1 MAKSF
6 LTDINLNQNVLLKAK
21 VQAWGTAPTGTTN
34 PDGTGTAVQGQI
46 SSYSGALYIYN
57 GSSWAAV
64 GGGKV
69 TIGSTD
75 VNVNGSAVTTFAGL
89 SSVTST
95 NFFGALTGNAS
106 TASALTPG
114 ATINGTSFTGASN
127 ITVKA
132 STTYTLGLT
141 TQTTSGLAFSSGTT
155 WDGGTT
161 GITIGLATTGTAGT
175 YTKVTTNAYGQIT
188 FGTTLSSSDI
198 PQLGSITNAG
208 KIGSTGSNII
218 TTGSDGT
225 LTAATALPSG
235 ITATTQSSSD
245 NSTKVATTA
254 YVDTAVSTLAS
265 GVNAHDAV
273 KYATTGALGTTGNL
287 VGGTITTTY
296 NNNTTG
302 VGATITVASSSTWTS
317 ITIDA
322 QSLTVGDRVLIKNQ
336 AADLQNGIYT
346 VTQVGTLANSTS
358 FIFTRATDNDATPE
372 LGQGDLTYVLAGN
385 ANGANSF
392 VQTAVVTTVGSS
404 SITWSQFSGPG
415 TYTFSSPLSLI
426 SNTVS
431 LSSNYGDTQ
440 NPYASKTANFVL
452 AAPNGSNG
460 APSFRALVAA
470 DIPTLNQST
479 TGSAA
484 TLTTSRSFWSQP
496 FNGSGDVTG
505 AMTGVT
511 SITGTAA
518 NTLTISQAS
527 KSSGTGDAIS
537 ITAGAVTNASGT
549 GGAIT
554 ISGGDDTTGTAATAT
569 GGSVTIRGG
578 NSNTTK
584 GTGGSVYIRGGAG
597 EAAQVFGSPGNVV
610 LGDSNTGQVTI
621 GNSGNSTQVNGI
633 VYMPNVAPGSGTA
646 FVKINAYP
654 TGQVYNAS
662 IAFSD
667 LPTSSL
673 TGVTTT
679 GIARKTTGPGTGPG
693 TSISVNHGFGQWVTA
708 QLFDS
713 SGNLVEVDV
722 QNTATNNG
730 TTIFTFASSQ
740 TLTGF
745 QYVIIG

>member
-6 LTDINLNQNVLLKAK
+6 LTDLNLNKNSLIRAK
-21 VQAWGTAPTGTTN
+21 VDEWGVAPTGTGSPN
-34 PDGTGTAVQGQI
+34 ASSIAAVAGQI
-46 SSYSGALYIYN
+46 SSYSGALYIFN
-57 GSSWAAV
+57 GTSWSAV
-64 GGGKV
+64 GGGSV
-69 TIGSTD
+69 TIGSTA
-75 VNVNGSAVTTFAGL
+75 VNVNGSAVTTFTGL

-95 NFFGALTGNAS
+95 TFVGALTGNAS

-114 ATINGTSFTGASN
+114 ANINGVGFTGASN

-141 TQTTSGLAFSSGTT
+141 TQTNSGLAFSSGTT
-155 WDGGTT
+155 WDGGTS

-198 PQLGSITNAG
+198 PSLGSITNAG

-235 ITATTQSSSD
+235 ITATTQTASD
-245 NSTKVATTA
+245 NSTKVATTQ
-254 YVDTAVSTLAS
+254 YVDTAVATVAS

-296 NNNTTG
+296 NNGSSG
-302 VGATITVASSSTWTS
+302 VGATLTIATSSNWTA
-317 ITIDA
+317 ITIDG
-322 QSLTVGDRVLIKNQ
+322 QSLTVTDRVLIKNQ
-336 AADLQNGIYT
+336 TASLQNGIYT
-346 VTQVGTLANSTS
+346 VTSVGTVGTTTS
-358 FIFTRATDNDATPE
+358 FVFTRATDNNEPPE
-372 LGQGDLTYVLAGN
+372 LGQGDLTYVIAGSS
-385 ANGANSF
+385 NGANSF
-392 VQTAVVTTVGSS
+392 VQTAVVTTVGTDA
-404 SITWSQFSGPG
+404 ITWSQFSGPG
-415 TYTFSSPLSLI
+415 TYTFSSPLSLL

-431 LSSNYGDTQ
+431 LSTAYGDTQ
-440 NPYASKTANFVL
+440 NPYGSKTANTFL
-452 AAPNGSNG
+452 AAPNGSAA
-460 APSFRALVAA
+460 APSFRTIVAA

-484 TLTTSRSFWSQP
+484 TLTTSRSLWGQS
-496 FNGSGDVTG
+496 FNGSADVTG

-511 SITGTAA
+511 SIVGTTANTLAISQPSVSTGTA
-518 NTLTISQAS
+518 N
-527 KSSGTGDAIS
+527 S
-537 ITAGAVTNASGT
+537 ITITGGQTTQSTSTPTAGSVSITGGAQTNASVLGT
-549 GGAIT
+549 GGAVIIT
-554 ISGGDDTTGTAATAT
+554 GGASGAAGT
-569 GGSVTIRGG
+569 GGSVTI
-578 NSNTTK
+578 N
-584 GTGGSVYIRGGAG
+584 GGAG
-597 EAAQVFGSPGNVV
+597 GSGANGNVNI
-610 LGDSNTGQVTI
+610 GTSNTDVVTI
-621 GNSGNSTQVNGI
+621 GASTKTVALPGI
-633 VYMPNVAPGSGTA
+633 ATAGFVKVAATTGYLSSGT
-646 FVKINAYP
+646 
-654 TGQVYNAS
+654 

-679 GIARKTTGPGTGPG
+679 GIARKTTGAGTGTG
-693 TSISVNHGFGQWVTA
+693 TSISVNHGYGQWVHA

-722 QNTATNNG
+722 QNTATSNG

>member
-21 VQAWGTAPTGTTN
+21 VQAWGSVPTGITN

-57 GSSWAAV
+57 GSAWAAV
-64 GGGKV
+64 GGGSV
-69 TIGSTD
+69 IIGSTT
-75 VNVNGSAVTTFAGL
+75 VNVNGSAVTTFTGL

-95 NFFGALTGNAS
+95 TFVGALTGNAS

-114 ATINGTSFTGASN
+114 ANINGVGFTGASN

-141 TQTTSGLAFSSGTT
+141 AQTNSGLAFSSGTT

-188 FGTTLSSSDI
+188 SGTTLSSSDI
-198 PQLGSITNAG
+198 PSLGSITNAG
-208 KIGSTGSNII
+208 KIGSIGSNII

-235 ITATTQSSSD
+235 ITATTQTASD
-245 NSTKVATTA
+245 NSTKVATTQ
-254 YVDTAVSTLAS
+254 YVDTAVATVAS

-273 KYATTGALGTTGNL
+273 KYATTGALGTAGNL
-287 VGGTITTTY
+287 VAGSVSTTY
-296 NNNTTG
+296 ANGSSG
-302 VGATITVASSSTWTS
+302 VGATLTIAVTGGVWTS
-317 ITIDA
+317 ITIDG
-322 QSLTVGDRVLIKNQ
+322 QSLTAGDRVLIKNQ
-336 AADLQNGIYT
+336 GGVSSSLQNGIYT
-346 VTQVGTLANSTS
+346 VTTAPTNGGTGNAV
-358 FIFTRATDNDATPE
+358 FTRATDNNEPPE
-372 LGQGDLTYVLAGN
+372 LGQGDLTYVIAGT

-392 VQTAVVTTVGSS
+392 VQTSVITTVGTDV
-404 SITWSQFSGPG
+404 ITWSQFSGPG
-415 TYTFSSPLSLI
+415 TYTFSSPLSLL

-431 LSSNYGDTQ
+431 LSANYGDTQ
-440 NPYASKTANFVL
+440 NPYGSKTANTFL
-452 AAPNGSNG
+452 AAPNGSAA
-460 APSFRALVAA
+460 APSFRAIVAA

-484 TLTTSRSFWSQP
+484 TLTTSRSLWGQS
-496 FNGSGDVTG
+496 FNGSADVTG
-505 AMTGVT
+505 GMTGVT
-511 SITGTAA
+511 SIVGTTANTLAISQPSVSTGTA
-518 NTLTISQAS
+518 NSIT
-527 KSSGTGDAIS
+527 
-537 ITAGAVTNASGT
+537 ITAGQTTQSTSTPNGGSVSITGGAQTNASVIGTGGAVNITGGASGASGT
-549 GGAIT
+549 GGTVNINAGLGGANGNGNVIIGSSNT
-554 ISGGDDTTGTAATAT
+554 DVVSIGASGKTVALPGLATAGFVKVAATTGYL
-569 GGSVTIRGG
+569 S
-578 NSNTTK
+578 
-584 GTGGSVYIRGGAG
+584 
-597 EAAQVFGSPGNVV
+597 
-610 LGDSNTGQVTI
+610 
-621 GNSGNSTQVNGI
+621 
-633 VYMPNVAPGSGTA
+633 SGT
-646 FVKINAYP
+646 
-654 TGQVYNAS
+654 

-679 GIARKTTGPGTGPG
+679 GIARKTTGAGTGSG
-693 TSISVNHGFGQWVTA
+693 TSISVNHGYGQWVHA

-722 QNTATNNG
+722 QNTATSNG

>member
-6 LTDINLNQNVLLKAK
+6 LTDLNLNNNVLLNAK
-21 VQAWGTAPTGTTN
+21 IQAWGSAPTGTTN
-34 PDGTGTAVQGQI
+34 PSGSGTAVAGQI
-46 SSYSGALYIYN
+46 SSYNGALYIFN
-57 GSSWAAV
+57 GTAWTAV
-64 GGGKV
+64 GGGSV
-69 TIGSTD
+69 TIGSTS
-75 VNVNGSAVTTFAGL
+75 VNVNGSAVTTFTGL

-95 NFFGALTGNAS
+95 TFVGALTGNAS

-114 ATINGTSFTGASN
+114 ANINGVGFTGASN
-127 ITVKA
+127 STVKA

-141 TQTTSGLAFSSGTT
+141 AQTNSGLAFSSGTT

-188 FGTTLSSSDI
+188 SGTTLSSSDI
-198 PQLGSITNAG
+198 PSLGSITNAG

-225 LTAATALPSG
+225 LTAATALPNG
-235 ITATTQSSSD
+235 ITATTQTSSD

-273 KYATTGALGTTGNL
+273 KYATTANLGTAGNITS
-287 VGGTITTTY
+287 GGTITVTY

-302 VGATITVASSSTWTS
+302 VGATITVASTTNWTV
-317 ITIDA
+317 ITIDG

-336 AADLQNGIYT
+336 GDSPRSQALENGIYT
-346 VTQVGTLANSTS
+346 VTQVGTTGNSTS
-358 FIFTRATDNDATPE
+358 FIFTRATDNDSVPE
-372 LGQGDLTYVLAGN
+372 LGQGDLTYVIAGSAN
-385 ANGANSF
+385 AANSY

-415 TYTFSSPLSLI
+415 TYTFSSPLSLL

-431 LSSNYGDTQ
+431 LSTAYGDTQ
-440 NPYASKTANFVL
+440 NPYGSKTANTFL
-452 AAPNGSNG
+452 ASPNGSAA
-460 APSFRALVAA
+460 APSFRAIVAA

-484 TLTTSRSFWSQP
+484 TLTTSRSLWGQS
-496 FNGSGDVTG
+496 FNGSADITG
-505 AMTGVT
+505 NLSSVGT
-511 SITGTAA
+511 ITGTTGT
-518 NTLTISQAS
+518 TLTIALPS
-527 KSSGTGDAIS
+527 
-537 ITAGAVTNASGT
+537 
-549 GGAIT
+549 
-554 ISGGDDTTGTAATAT
+554 TTGTATGVILRGGASSSTTLGIGGSVSIVGGAATSGTSTNVGGDVTITGGAANTTQGT
-569 GGSVTIRGG
+569 GGSVTI
-578 NSNTTK
+578 N
-584 GTGGSVYIRGGAG
+584 GGAG
-597 EAAQVFGSPGNVV
+597 EVAASVGGQGVV
-610 LGDSNTGQVTI
+610 YIGTSNTQAITI
-621 GNSGNSTQVNGI
+621 GASGNSLRLPG
-633 VYMPNVAPGSGTA
+633 VATA
-646 FVKINAYP
+646 SDGFVKIAAT
-654 TGQVYNAS
+654 TGLLSRGA
-662 IAFSD
+662 ILFSD

-679 GIARKTTGPGTGPG
+679 GIARKTTGAGTGTG
-693 TSISVNHGFGQWVTA
+693 TSISVNHGYGQWVHA

-722 QNTATNNG
+722 QNTATSNG